1 MESARSEVCLEGV
14 TLAIRLRS
22 PRGGIVTT
30 SERKAKQLQKMG
42 WTLAEEKAPTA
53 PKRRGRPRKVK

>member
-1 MESARSEVCLEGV
+1 M
-14 TLAIRLRS
+14 AIRLRS

-42 WTLAEEKAPTA
+42 WTLAEEKAP
-53 PKRRGRPRKVK
+53 KRRGRPRKTETEGES